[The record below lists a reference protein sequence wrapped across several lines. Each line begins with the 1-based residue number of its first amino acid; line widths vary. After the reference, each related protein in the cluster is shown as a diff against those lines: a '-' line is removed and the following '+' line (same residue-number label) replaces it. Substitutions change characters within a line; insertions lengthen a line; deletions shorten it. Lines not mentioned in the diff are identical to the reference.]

1 MRELVR
7 TECEWLLHARKKKWS
22 HIEFICINIC
32 FLLRLFSWNV
42 LRLSISIIVRQF
54 LLYRTHNEHCVVA
67 CGVGAS
73 FYLLYLLPFDRNYR
87 YETIN
92 DNKLNGTGEK
102 KKSWIHTFGWLSH
115 DLWICFFFYDG
126 VWDVSVPL
134 SFIWS
139 AEMWQSTNFV
149 IWNRFLLWL
158 QYILCIELCD
168 GKWAIRMS
176 SNDSCRSNPR
186 KDSY

>member
-1 MRELVR
+1 MPE
-7 TECEWLLHARKKKWS
+7 KKKWS

-102 KKSWIHTFGWLSH
+102 KKSSGGYHMIYEFVFLLFWMVVCGMWVCHCHSYEVRRCGNQLI
-115 DLWICFFFYDG
+115 LWYEIVFFYGCNTFCALNCVTANGPFEWVRMTAAGVTHAKTAIKRVIDEIVDG
-126 VWDVSVPL
+126 
-134 SFIWS
+134 
-139 AEMWQSTNFV
+139 
-149 IWNRFLLWL
+149 
-158 QYILCIELCD
+158 
-168 GKWAIRMS
+168 
-176 SNDSCRSNPR
+176 
-186 KDSY
+186 